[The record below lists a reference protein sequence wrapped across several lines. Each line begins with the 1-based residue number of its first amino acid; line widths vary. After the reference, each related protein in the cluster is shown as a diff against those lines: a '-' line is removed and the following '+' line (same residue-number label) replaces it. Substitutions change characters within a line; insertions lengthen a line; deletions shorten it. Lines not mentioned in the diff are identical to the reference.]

1 MKLHGTMVALATPFR
16 DGQLDEDAYRK
27 LIRHCIEGG
36 LDAIV
41 PCGTTGETVTL
52 TEDEYQRAIQIAVEE
67 GRGKVPV
74 IAGTGSNS
82 TAKTVAAT
90 ALAKSL
96 GCDGA
101 LIVTPYYNKPSQA
114 GLEAHYREVARR
126 VADFPIVLYNVPGRT
141 GVNLLPETVARLSD
155 TDVFVAVKEACGNL
169 AQVQD
174 VLDQVGDR
182 MAVLSGDDALSL
194 PMYALGAHGVISVA
208 GNVVPAEMKAIHTA
222 FREGDLAGAANL
234 QSRLTPLF
242 KALFVESNPI
252 PLKAALWL
260 LGIMRNELRLPLVPA
275 SKGTVTLLRAVM
287 SELGL
292 RLRGADEA

>member
-1 MKLHGTMVALATPFR
+1 MKLQGTMVALATPFR

-27 LIRHCIEGG
+27 LIRHCIDGG

-52 TEDEYQRAIQIAVEE
+52 DDAEYRHALQIAVEE

-82 TAKTVAAT
+82 TKKTIEAT

-101 LIVTPYYNKPSQA
+101 LIVTPYYNKPTQG

-141 GVNLLPETVARLSD
+141 GVNMLPETAARLSD

-174 VLDQVGDR
+174 LLDQVGHR
-182 MAVLSGDDALSL
+182 MSVLSGDDAMSL

-208 GNVVPAEMKAIHTA
+208 GNAVPAEMKAIRTA
-222 FREGDLAGAANL
+222 FDEGDLAGAANL

-252 PLKAALWL
+252 PVKAALWL
-260 LGIMRNELRLPLVPA
+260 MGIMRNELRLPLVPA
-275 SKGTVTLLRAVM
+275 QKGTVALLKAVLT
-287 SELGL
+287 ELGIHV
-292 RLRGADEA
+292 REAAGA